1 MIFLVVEGKSE
12 TSSIVSGD
20 PFPFPIPDWDEGTS
34 VECIPDQLVDL
45 FGIVSFVHDV
55 KVRMSDS
62 VTLLEEF
69 FGVRNVMDRMLRDLK
84 TGNNLSIGI
93 DRNRGLQ
100 EPFSGLTGSPGIV
113 VTCIRAGEP
122 G

>member
-1 MIFLVVEGKSE
+1 M
-12 TSSIVSGD
+12 
-20 PFPFPIPDWDEGTS
+20 
-34 VECIPDQLVDL
+34 DL
-45 FGIVSFVHDV
+45 FGVVTFVHDIE
-55 KVRMSDS
+55 VRLSES

-69 FGVRNVMDRMLRDLK
+69 FGVRNVMDRMLRDFE

-113 VTCIRAGEP
+113 VTRIRAGEP